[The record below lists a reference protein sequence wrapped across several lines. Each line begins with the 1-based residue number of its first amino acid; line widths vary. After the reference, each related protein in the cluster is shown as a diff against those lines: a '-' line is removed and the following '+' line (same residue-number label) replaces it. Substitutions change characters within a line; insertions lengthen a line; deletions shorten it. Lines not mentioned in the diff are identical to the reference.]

1 MQQLQR
7 ETLIWAIVGGLLTML
22 LGLSVVWVNIERVEL
37 AYGLKRLQT
46 RYSEAEALASKLRL
60 ERDNLRSPYRLLKF
74 AEKYGLH
81 PAKPGQIRK
90 ILPEKNNAS

>member
-1 MQQLQR
+1 MKSLSRQSIFWTSVAGLM
-7 ETLIWAIVGGLLTML
+7 TLL
-22 LGLSVVWVNIERVEL
+22 LGLSVVWMNIERVEL

-46 RYSEAEALASKLRL
+46 KYNAAEALSSKLRL
-60 ERDNLRSPYRLLKF
+60 ERDNLRSPYRLRKL

-90 ILPEKNNAS
+90 FKKSKKDAS